1 MKKILKIIS
10 PSILVFLLLYLGRH
24 NKDLILTGIYI
35 LYPLIYLITSL
46 INAKKELIISLVL
59 LSITFLIPINVWF
72 NMGACIDLVII
83 YNILA
88 CISYFIKRKIKK

>member
-46 INAKKELIISLVL
+46 INAKKELIIS
-59 LSITFLIPINVWF
+59 
-72 NMGACIDLVII
+72 
-83 YNILA
+83 
-88 CISYFIKRKIKK
+88 